1 MKKELLKLRQLTF
14 CISNVY
20 AVFFKYIYVILDRK
34 SPIINLVAVCINNI
48 YPMHKVEKKG
58 LFLFSGTQIFQGSM
72 KVSVDEREITSTR
85 CYLIC

>member
-1 MKKELLKLRQLTF
+1 MYMR
-14 CISNVY
+14 
-20 AVFFKYIYVILDRK
+20 VFFKYIYVILDRK

-48 YPMHKVEKKG
+48 YPMHKVEKRDY
-58 LFLFSGTQIFQGSM
+58 SYFQVPKYFRVGSM